1 MGAPFIGLDVGG
13 TFLKGALVTTEG
25 EVRARLHQPIARD
38 SAEALLSQLAAATR
52 QLETGSEPAAA
63 VGVGLPGIVNRRTGK
78 LYRPPNLPVIDGI
91 DAAHEL
97 TLRTGRPAV
106 AENDAN
112 AAALAEAWKGAGR
125 DATHVLLVTLG
136 TGIGGGIV
144 FGGRIWEGG
153 SGYAGE
159 IGHVQVDPRGARCG
173 CGSWGCVETFAGA
186 PGWARRAR
194 EALAH
199 SPGSRLQGLVLD
211 PAVIVE
217 AARAGDEVA
226 IAVVDGAAGALGA
239 GIGAALNLLNLDRV
253 VLAGGV
259 AAAGALLLDRVEEET
274 RKRIFPHVFAD
285 CSFRL
290 AELAGDAGVVGAARA
305 AMLAFAPPPLAA

>member
-1 MGAPFIGLDVGG
+1 VSASYVGLDVGG
-13 TFLKGALVTTEG
+13 TYLKGAVVSTDG
-25 EVRARLHQPIARD
+25 EVRARLHQPVARD
-38 SAEALLSQLAAATR
+38 SAVALQSQRASATT
-52 QLETGSEPAAA
+52 QLETGSGPAAGL
-63 VGVGLPGIVNRRTGK
+63 GVGLPGIVNRRTGK

-91 DAAHEL
+91 DAAEEL
-97 TLRTGRPAV
+97 TRRTGRPAV

-125 DATHVLLVTLG
+125 DAVHVLLVTLG

-144 FGGRIWEGG
+144 LGGRIWEGA

-159 IGHVQVDPRGARCG
+159 IGHIQVDPGGVRCG

-186 PGWARRAR
+186 PGWARRAQ

-199 SPGSRLQGLVLD
+199 SLHSRLHGLSLD

-226 IAVVDGAAGALGA
+226 LAVVDGAAMALGVA
-239 GIGAALNLLNLDRV
+239 VGAALNLLNLDRV
-253 VLAGGV
+253 VIAGGV
-259 AAAGALLLDRVEEET
+259 AAAGPFLLDRIVEHT

-290 AELAGDAGVVGAARA
+290 AELGGDAGVVGAARA
-305 AMLAFAPPPLAA
+305 VMLALP

>member
-1 MGAPFIGLDVGG
+1 MTAPYVGLDVGG
-13 TFLKGALVTTEG
+13 TFLKGALVGGDG

-38 SAEALLSQLAAATR
+38 SAEALLSQLASATA
-52 QLETGSEPAAA
+52 QLETGSGPSAGI
-63 VGVGLPGIVNRRTGK
+63 GVGLPGIVNRRTGK

-91 DAAHEL
+91 DAAEEL
-97 TLRTGRPAV
+97 ARRTGRRAV

-125 DATHVLLVTLG
+125 DAVNVLLVTLG

-144 FGGRIWEGG
+144 LGGRVFGGT

-159 IGHVQVDPRGARCG
+159 VGHIQVDPSGVRCG
-173 CGSWGCVETFAGA
+173 CGSRGCVETFAGA
-186 PGWARRAR
+186 PGWGRRAR
-194 EALAH
+194 EALQT
-199 SPGSRLQGLVLD
+199 GRDSRLHGQNLD

-226 IAVVDGAAGALGA
+226 VGVVDGAARALGT
-239 GIGAALNLLNLDRV
+239 GIGAVLNLMNLDRV
-253 VLAGGV
+253 VVAGGV
-259 AAAGALLLDRVEEET
+259 AAAGAFLLDRIVEQT
-274 RKRIFPHVFAD
+274 RQRIFPHVFAD

-290 AELAGDAGVVGAARA
+290 AELGGDAGVVGAARA
-305 AMLAFAPPPLAA
+305 AMVALA

>member
-1 MGAPFIGLDVGG
+1 MSAPFIGLDVGG
-13 TFLKGALVTTEG
+13 TFLKGALVSADG
-25 EVRARLHQPIARD
+25 EVQARLHQPIARD
-38 SAEALLSQLAAATR
+38 SAEALLSQLASAAT
-52 QLETGSEPAAA
+52 QLETGSGPAAA

-91 DAAHEL
+91 DAAEEL
-97 TLRTGRPAV
+97 TRRTGRRAI

-125 DATHVLLVTLG
+125 DAVNVLLVTLG

-144 FGGRIWEGG
+144 LGGRIWEGT

-159 IGHVQVDPRGARCG
+159 IGHIQVDPAGARCG
-173 CGSWGCVETFAGA
+173 CGSWGCVETYAGA

-194 EALAH
+194 EALARAPH
-199 SPGSRLQGLVLD
+199 SQLHGLNLD

-226 IAVVDGAAGALGA
+226 LEVVDGAASALGA
-239 GIGAALNLLNLDRV
+239 GIGAALNLMNLDRV
-253 VLAGGV
+253 VIAGGV
-259 AAAGALLLDRVEEET
+259 AAAGAFLLDRIVEHT

-285 CSFRL
+285 ASFRL
-290 AELAGDAGVVGAARA
+290 AELGGDAGVVGAARA
-305 AMLAFAPPPLAA
+305 AMLALA

>member
-1 MGAPFIGLDVGG
+1 VSASYVGLDVGG
-13 TFLKGALVTTEG
+13 TFLKGALVSTEG
-25 EVRARLHQPIARD
+25 DVQARLHQPIARD
-38 SAEALLSQLAAATR
+38 SAEALLGQLASATA
-52 QLETGSEPAAA
+52 QLETGTGPSAGI
-63 VGVGLPGIVNRRTGK
+63 GVGLPGIVNRRTGTV
-78 LYRPPNLPVIDGI
+78 YRPPNLPLIDGL
-91 DAAHEL
+91 DAAEEL
-97 TLRTGRPAV
+97 KRRTGRPAI

-125 DATHVLLVTLG
+125 DAVNVLLVTLG

-144 FGGRIWEGG
+144 LGGRIWEGT

-159 IGHVQVDPRGARCG
+159 VGHIQVDPQGGRCG
-173 CGSWGCVETFAGA
+173 CGSWGCVETYAGA
-186 PGWARRAR
+186 PGWARRAK
-194 EALAH
+194 EALARVPH
-199 SPGSRLQGLVLD
+199 SRLHGLGLD

-226 IAVVDGAAGALGA
+226 LGVVDGVAAALGA

-253 VLAGGV
+253 VVGGGV
-259 AAAGALLLDRVEEET
+259 AAAGEFLLDRIVEET

-290 AELAGDAGVVGAARA
+290 AELGGDAGGVGAARA
-305 AMLAFAPPPLAA
+305 AMLALA